1 MHTLG
6 TRLLIFKLQQQVL
19 KFNEIQFSQSSA
31 KTNPEKNLFNLEKQ
45 SFENVSFSQ

>member
-6 TRLLIFKLQQQVL
+6 TRLLIFKLQQEVF
-19 KFNEIQFSQSSA
+19 KFNDICVSQSSA
-31 KTNPEKNLFNLEKQ
+31 KTKPEKNLFNLEKQ